1 MKFLP
6 EPPFEHGTQPRTGV
20 LLINLGTPDEP
31 TPSAVR
37 RYLKEFLS
45 DPRVVEISR
54 PIWWLIL
61 NVVILNTRPAKTAR
75 KYAKIWMKEG
85 SPLKVY
91 TERQTQLLRGYL
103 GERIR
108 SPLAVTCAMRYGN
121 PSLAKAL
128 AELKA
133 RHCDR
138 ILVLPLY
145 PQYASSTTGTAMD
158 AIGEELQRQRNVPG
172 IRFVRDFHDHPAY
185 IDAIVKNV
193 LAYWMK
199 AGRPNFATDKL
210 LMTFHGLPRFHLDQG
225 DPYHCQCHKSAR
237 LIAEQLDLRKDQYLV
252 TFQSRFGRAEWLKP
266 YTGETLAALGKAG
279 VKRVDTLCPGFAAD
293 CLETLE
299 EIAIEGKTTFLQSG
313 GKEFNYIPT
322 TNDTPPWIDALA
334 AITMQN
340 LGGWVSADWDKT
352 TAAAELSA
360 GAQRA
365 KALGA
370 TR

>member
-6 EPPFEHGTQPRTGV
+6 EAPFEHGTQPKTGV

-31 TPSAVR
+31 TPGAVR

-45 DPRVVEISR
+45 DSRVVEIPR
-54 PIWWLIL
+54 LIWWLIL
-61 NVVILNTRPAKTAR
+61 HGIILNTRPARTAK
-75 KYAKIWMKEG
+75 KYASIWMKEG

-103 GERIR
+103 GERIK
-108 SPLAVTCAMRYGN
+108 SPLAVTYAMRYGN
-121 PSLAKAL
+121 PSLAKAI

-133 RHCDR
+133 RHCNR

-145 PQYASSTTGTAMD
+145 PQYASSTTGAAMD
-158 AIGEELQRQRNVPG
+158 AIGEELKRHRNVPG
-172 IRFVRDFHDHPAY
+172 IRFVRNFHDHPAY

-199 AGRPNFATDKL
+199 AGRPNFATDKM
-210 LMTFHGLPRFHLDQG
+210 LMTFHGLPRFHLDKG
-225 DPYHCQCHKSAR
+225 DPYHCECHKTAR
-237 LIAEQLDLRKDQYLV
+237 LIAEQFDLKKDQYLV
-252 TFQSRFGRAEWLKP
+252 TFQSRFGKAEWLKP
-266 YTGETLAALGKAG
+266 YTGETLAALGRAG
-279 VKRVDTLCPGFAAD
+279 VKRVDTICPGFAAD

-313 GKEFNYIPT
+313 GREFNYIPT
-322 TNDTPPWIDALA
+322 TNDTQPWINALMTIA
-334 AITMQN
+334 MQN

-352 TAAAELSA
+352 AAEAELTA

-370 TR
+370 SR